1 MPKKHQIPSLE
12 ELALR
17 SVGQFVTDV
26 GRHCVKPICAISI
39 HDPARG
45 ISTLHAWLDWIKHQL
60 VSSVPWYLYD
70 RMSVEALKAILKLI
84 NETKNSFSQYF
95 PTSNYLSE
103 MNVVVNLTEVVVHS
117 NLKTIEFSLWPKV
130 MRHVLYRNLHAMT
143 GLEVL
148 DLGSGSAGWRISGIE
163 KMIVCAVSMMPNL
176 TSFTLCF
183 DCTDSIVTAVG
194 LNCPKLQK
202 LDVTASRSVTDRCLT
217 VIQRCWMLREIQLF
231 RTSVSIAGYAE
242 LILEHPNLEDIGRC
256 DEFGYVL
263 EHIRVTGMYKK
274 PFNLKVFESRDI
286 STEHLHL
293 LVEMCPSLSK
303 VSIVHDESINDLL
316 ILGALGNLVDLKLLC
331 CDFFTDRVKELLES
345 QGGKI
350 ESLHLEHVNEIDL
363 NALVWISQFCPK
375 LKSLVLYNC
384 EFGEHAPVL
393 ITDKLFVPP
402 FKYLERIKCVA
413 DCATL
418 HLEFLLSH
426 CVNIKFIQLGSSTG
440 IGDDTMARVLTKNP
454 MNKLEEL
461 KILYSDDLS
470 MKTVKLLMQNC
481 DNLRRLS
488 ELESWQGISIAELDS
503 FQKEL
508 RVNNVD
514 LDISPTLSLA

>member
-1 MPKKHQIPSLE
+1 MPKKYQIPSLQ

-17 SVGQFVTDV
+17 SVGEFVTEV
-26 GRHCVKPICAISI
+26 GRHVIQPICKISLN
-39 HDPARG
+39 DPAGG
-45 ISTLHAWLDWIKHQL
+45 IATLELWLEWIKHQL

-70 RMSVEALKAILKLI
+70 RMSVEALKAVFNLI

-95 PTSNYLSE
+95 PITSYLSE
-103 MNVVVNLTEVVVHS
+103 MNVVVNLTQVVIHS
-117 NLKTIEFSLWPKV
+117 NLKTVEFSVWPKI
-130 MRHVLYRNLHAMT
+130 MRHVLYKNLHVMT

-148 DLGSGSAGWRISGIE
+148 DLGSGSAGWKTSGIE
-163 KMIVCAVSMMPNL
+163 KMIIQGVSAMPNL

-194 LNCPKLQK
+194 QNCPKLQK

-217 VIQRCWMLREIQLF
+217 ILQKCWQLREIQLF

-242 LILEHPNLEDIGRC
+242 LLSEHLNLEDVGRC

-263 EHIRVTGMYKK
+263 EHVRVNGSYKK
-274 PFNLKVFESRDI
+274 PFNLKVFESRDV

-293 LVEMCPSLSK
+293 LVEMCPYLTR
-303 VSIVHDESINDLL
+303 VSIVHDETINDLL
-316 ILGALGNLVDLKLLC
+316 ILAALNNLTELKLLC
-331 CDFFTDRVKELLES
+331 CDFFTDRVKELLETRGS
-345 QGGKI
+345 KI
-350 ESLHLEHVNEIDL
+350 TSLHLEHVNEIDL
-363 NALVWISQFCPK
+363 NALVYISQFCPK
-375 LKSLVLYNC
+375 IKNLVLYNC
-384 EFGEHAPVL
+384 EFLEHAAVF
-393 ITDKLFVPP
+393 TSKLFVPP

-413 DCATL
+413 DCVHL

-440 IGDDTMARVLTKNP
+440 IGDKTMARVLSKNP
-454 MNKLEEL
+454 MHKLEEL

-470 MKTVKLLMQNC
+470 MKTVRLLMQNC

-488 ELESWQGISIAELDS
+488 ELESWQGISIDELDV
-503 FQKEL
+503 FQNEL
-508 RVNNVD
+508 RINNID